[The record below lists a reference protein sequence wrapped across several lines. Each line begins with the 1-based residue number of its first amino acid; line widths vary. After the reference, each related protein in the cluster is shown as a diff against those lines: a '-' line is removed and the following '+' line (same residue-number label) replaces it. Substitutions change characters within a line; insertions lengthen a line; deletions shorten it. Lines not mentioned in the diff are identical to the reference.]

1 MELRQFLQLAYS
13 AERAAAFAYVGHA
26 GSVKSPDIKRE
37 IKQIEDEE
45 WRHRELLLGM
55 MNRLGV
61 RPSPFLEAKYYLIG
75 KFISLSCYF
84 LGYFLPMYF
93 AGRLESGNVNEY
105 VRLLEL
111 IENTPLADERDCV
124 LEMALVEKN
133 HELYFLSKVTDHP
146 LLGPFMKVFKW
157 GPGRS
162 FNDFENKWTV
172 VESVSVARS

>member
-1 MELRQFLQLAYS
+1 MQLHQFLQLAYS

-26 GSVKSPDIKRE
+26 DSVKSPDVKRE
-37 IKQIEDEE
+37 IRNIENEE

-55 MNRLGV
+55 MNRIGV
-61 RPSPFLEAKYYLIG
+61 RPSRYLEAKYYLIG

-111 IENTPLADERDCV
+111 IHDSPLADERDRV
-124 LEMALVEKN
+124 MEMALVEKN
-133 HELYFLSKVTDHP
+133 HELYFLSKVTDHR
-146 LLGPFMKVFKW
+146 LLGPFMKVFGW
-157 GPGRS
+157 GPGKS

-172 VESVSVARS
+172 VEEASVARS